1 MRQAELD
8 AKAVER
14 VKPARSELN
23 LLAFGAVLGAYEI
36 LDPVGSGGIG
46 VVYKARHLLM
56 DRLVALKFLR
66 PSLAKDP
73 QFRLRFLQEMQ
84 SVARLDHPHIVR
96 GYDAGEL
103 AGTLF
108 CSMEFVD
115 GPSLDQKL
123 TESGRLPREREALRI
138 TLQIARALEHAHGQE
153 VLHRDVK
160 PDNVLL
166 DASGS
171 AKLADFGLAGTW
183 MKCAPGTAQEHTEFT
198 VGTPFYIAPEQA
210 CGVARLTP
218 AADLYSLGVVLFQML
233 TGRIP
238 YEGVESQ
245 AIMRQHVTA
254 PVPNPRK
261 INPKVSPKAAL
272 ACQKLMQKEPEGRYR
287 SARALATDLERLLAG
302 EDLLFARPGSEGHGA
317 KRDGGSSSSTRP
329 AVGSSRKLQ
338 PAVRTPAARPP
349 EAKPG
354 RKRRRFEADAAHPA
368 GKRPAAL
375 GQWLGSVKELFGS
388 KPAPAVPER
397 PARKRKRR
405 LEEPGLRGV

>member
-1 MRQAELD
+1 MRQAELE
-8 AKAVER
+8 KRAVER
-14 VKPARSELN
+14 VRPARSELN
-23 LLAFGAVLGAYEI
+23 LLAFGAVLGSYEI

-66 PSLAKDP
+66 PSLAQDP

-123 TESGRLPREREALRI
+123 TETGRLLREREALRI
-138 TLQIARALEHAHGQE
+138 ALQVARALEHAHGQE

-166 DASGS
+166 DAKGS

-183 MKCAPGTAQEHTEFT
+183 MKCAPGAEQEHTEYT

-218 AADLYSLGVVLFQML
+218 AADLYSLGVVFFQML

-238 YEGVESQ
+238 YDGVESQ

-254 PVPNPRK
+254 PVPDPRK
-261 INPKVSPKAAL
+261 QNSKVSPKAAL
-272 ACQKLMQKEPEGRYR
+272 VCQKLMQKEPEARYR
-287 SARALATDLERLLAG
+287 SARALATDIERLLAG
-302 EDLLFARPGSEGHGA
+302 EDLLFARPSSEGHGA

-329 AVGSSRKLQ
+329 AVGSSRKLL
-338 PAVRTPAARPP
+338 PAARTPAATNP

-354 RKRRRFEADAAHPA
+354 HKRRRFEADAASPA
-368 GKRPAAL
+368 AKPQAAL
-375 GQWLGSVKELFGS
+375 GQLLGSVKELFGA
-388 KPAPAVPER
+388 KPAPSPSER
-397 PARKRKRR
+397 PMRKRKRG
-405 LEEPGLRGV
+405 LEGPQPRGG